1 MSHEEKLLAAA
12 REVTGDDTIDDV
24 AEFQPK
30 GTAGTMTA
38 AAFAGSAAGGAAG
51 GDGWGEAVGRMVGTS
66 AALAAADYGVA
77 KMRDLPPQVA
87 VAISPTEVYL
97 LGMPKIGVAHLEPFA
112 KIHRTKLGV
121 EIHQRMS
128 VRTVVLEDL
137 ETGATFPLE
146 VPRLNLY
153 HGKAM
158 VELLMISA
166 DHAQQDEEPASA

>member
-12 REVTGDDTIDDV
+12 REVTGDAAINDV

-30 GTAGTMTA
+30 GSAGAMSA
-38 AAFAGSAAGGAAG
+38 AALAGSAAGGAVG
-51 GDGWGEAVGRMVGTS
+51 GDGWGEAIGRTIGTTG
-66 AALAAADYGVA
+66 AITAADYGVA
-77 KMRDLPPQVA
+77 KLRDLPPQVA

-112 KIHRTKLGV
+112 KIHRDRLGV
-121 EIHQRMS
+121 EIHQRVS

-137 ETGATFPLE
+137 ESGATFPLE

-166 DHAQQDEEPASA
+166 DHAQQDEEPVSS